1 MSGKR
6 AADELQILREC
17 PFCGGKAFVARGMRD
32 RIGLWHS
39 AVLCENPECGASVPC
54 TPATDP
60 SDSMQE
66 AANRWDRRHERTC
79 HDTAENIGFS
89 VVRTFT
95 CSECGETANIVRRSP
110 SFCPFCGRNLREGD
124 E

>member
-1 MSGKR
+1 MSERRMSDKR
-6 AADELQILREC
+6 AADERGALREC
-17 PFCGGKAFVARGMRD
+17 PFCGGTPEFSQPQVFDGN
-32 RIGLWHS
+32 IYGSLWCRS
-39 AVLCENPECGASVPC
+39 CGATVYVGPC
-54 TPATDP
+54 GEPPYDELEETW
-60 SDSMQE
+60 
-66 AANRWDRRHERTC
+66 NRRHERTC

-110 SFCPFCGRNLREGD
+110 SFCPNCGARVVD